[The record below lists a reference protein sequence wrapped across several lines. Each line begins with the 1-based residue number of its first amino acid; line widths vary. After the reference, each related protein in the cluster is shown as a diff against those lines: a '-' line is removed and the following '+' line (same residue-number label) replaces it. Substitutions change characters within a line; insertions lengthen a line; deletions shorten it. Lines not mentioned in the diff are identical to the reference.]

1 MGMQE
6 GTVVAWRKKEGDAVG
21 AGEVIAEIEAAKTTE
36 ELTAPEAG
44 VLTRIVVPEGATV
57 PVREL
62 LAVLTSPTETATEPV
77 GEPVGER
84 AGEPEPA
91 APQVTPRARRLARG
105 TGVDLA
111 RVAGTG
117 PGGRITEEDVRAAA
131 AVGAGP
137 DPAPAPGRSSMRAT
151 IARRMYHSLH
161 SMAQLTLVTTADVTD
176 LVAYRH
182 QLERR
187 PRPGYIDMLVKAVA
201 LALRQHP
208 ALNATMAGD
217 AVRVLPDIH
226 IGLATAVPD
235 GLLVPVVRDADRK
248 SLDRIAAETAALIG
262 RVRDGT
268 FGIDDVSGSTFTV
281 SSLSANGIDAFTP
294 IINPPEA
301 AILGAGRIVEVATRG
316 PSDNVVWRKSV
327 TLSLTIDHRVTDGAP
342 GAAFLATVGSL
353 LGSPQTLDS

>member
-1 MGMQE
+1 
-6 GTVVAWRKKEGDAVG
+6 
-21 AGEVIAEIEAAKTTE
+21 
-36 ELTAPEAG
+36 
-44 VLTRIVVPEGATV
+44 
-57 PVREL
+57 
-62 LAVLTSPTETATEPV
+62 
-77 GEPVGER
+77 
-84 AGEPEPA
+84 
-91 APQVTPRARRLARG
+91 
-105 TGVDLA
+105 
-111 RVAGTG
+111 
-117 PGGRITEEDVRAAA
+117 
-131 AVGAGP
+131 
-137 DPAPAPGRSSMRAT
+137 
-151 IARRMYHSLH
+151 
-161 SMAQLTLVTTADVTD
+161 
-176 LVAYRH
+176 
-182 QLERR
+182 
-187 PRPGYIDMLVKAVA
+187 
-201 LALRQHP
+201 
-208 ALNATMAGD
+208 MAGD